1 MRPGRRLLVLGVVAL
16 GVTVLILA
24 SGMAPPLAALLVWVG
39 LGAIAL
45 LDLLAAPGPGR
56 LRLEVDPPPGDV
68 FSGETAR
75 LPARL
80 TAPGRKVPAILDAL
94 AEIPEDLG
102 AQVAVSFIPA
112 GPDGAVGEIRIP
124 AKKRGLFEVPAMWL
138 RWASPLGLWEITPR
152 FALDISFRVVPNIRP
167 VTSGRI
173 DVTVRSAL
181 YGVKD
186 TITRGEGS
194 EFHQLRE
201 FVTGMDHR
209 AIDWKRSARH
219 TSLVAKEMRAE
230 RNHQIILALDN
241 GYLMRGE
248 IEGLAKV
255 DHAINAALTVAWA
268 AGLGGDLVGLYSFDA
283 EPRHFTPPQPGRAV
297 FPLLRRQTADMTYS
311 TVESNHTLAL
321 AHLNGLLSR
330 RSLIVIFSDFA
341 DTTTAELLV
350 ENLQV
355 LNKMHVILFVILRDP
370 VLESLQGGQAR
381 SLDQLA
387 EAVVAAD
394 MLRER
399 QVVLDRLARIG
410 VLCLETAP
418 GKLTPRLLSSYLDIK
433 ARELI

>member
-1 MRPGRRLLVLGVVAL
+1 M
-16 GVTVLILA
+16 
-24 SGMAPPLAALLVWVG
+24 
-39 LGAIAL
+39 
-45 LDLLAAPGPGR
+45 
-56 LRLEVDPPPGDV
+56 
-68 FSGETAR
+68 
-75 LPARL
+75 
-80 TAPGRKVPAILDAL
+80 
-94 AEIPEDLG
+94 
-102 AQVAVSFIPA
+102 
-112 GPDGAVGEIRIP
+112 
-124 AKKRGLFEVPAMWL
+124 
-138 RWASPLGLWEITPR
+138 TPR
-152 FALDISFRVVPNIRP
+152 FILDIALRVVPNIRP
-167 VTSGRI
+167 VTSGQI
-173 DVTVRSAL
+173 DVTVRSTL

-219 TSLVAKEMRAE
+219 NSLVAKEMRAE

-248 IEGLAKV
+248 IEGLARI
-255 DHAINAALTVAWA
+255 DHAINAALSVAWA
-268 AGLGGDLVGLYSFDA
+268 GGLGGDLVGLYSFDA

-297 FPLLRRQTADMTYS
+297 FPLLRSQMAEMSYN

-355 LNKMHVILFVILRDP
+355 LNRMHVILFVTLRDP
-370 VLESLQGGQAR
+370 LLESLQGGKAR
-381 SLDQLA
+381 SLEQLA

-399 QVVLDRLARIG
+399 QMVLDRLARIG

-418 GKLTPRLLSSYLDIK
+418 GKLTPRLLSAYLDIK
-433 ARELI
+433 GRELI